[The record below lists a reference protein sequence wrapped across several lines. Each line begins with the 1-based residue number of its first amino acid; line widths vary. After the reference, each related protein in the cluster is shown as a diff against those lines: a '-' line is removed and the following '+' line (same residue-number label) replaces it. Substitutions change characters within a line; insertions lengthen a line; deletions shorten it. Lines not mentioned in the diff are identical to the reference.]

1 MWLWEI
7 RVGTVRQGWG
17 KAQVWSAKKVISWR
31 QWDCIASAVGSPA
44 NHPECLWDCLLGG
57 AGCGAL
63 IRWICFPLT
72 EGCPE
77 AVWLFASHFGCCPG
91 VKRDLQPIWERAL
104 GQQAGWLWHPSRR
117 ALLGPGESESQ
128 VTGLSSYK
136 WIQSGV
142 WLEWYPGPQSCL
154 LELHDGLRIWDRRHC
169 CGLKFWSGALH
180 NIRLGKLFWE
190 LIAINSF
197 VQGPTFDCI
206 TTLWA
211 IPGRYYSP
219 DSFFFLIV
227 VRCR

>member
-1 MWLWEI
+1 MGLHCFCCGICESPRVSMRLFAWRDRMWSI
-7 RVGTVRQGWG
+7 
-17 KAQVWSAKKVISWR
+17 
-31 QWDCIASAVGSPA
+31 
-44 NHPECLWDCLLGG
+44 NLLGLFPFDWG
-57 AGCGAL
+57 LPWGCL
-63 IRWICFPLT
+63 IVCLT
-72 EGCPE
+72 L
-77 AVWLFASHFGCCPG
+77 WLLPC

-117 ALLGPGESESQ
+117 ALLGPGESELQ

-142 WLEWYPGPQSCL
+142 WWEWYPGPQSCL

-180 NIRLGKLFWE
+180 NIRLGKLFSE

-197 VQGPTFDCI
+197 VQGPIFDCI
-206 TTLWA
+206 TALWA

-219 DSFFFLIV
+219 DSFFFF
-227 VRCR
+227 